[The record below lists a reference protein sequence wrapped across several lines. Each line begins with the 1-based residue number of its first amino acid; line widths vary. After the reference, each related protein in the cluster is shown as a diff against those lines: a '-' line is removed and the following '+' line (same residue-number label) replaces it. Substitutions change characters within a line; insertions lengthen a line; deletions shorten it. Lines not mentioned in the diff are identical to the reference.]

1 PRTSTLFPY
10 TTLFRSDPDI
20 AVADVAVLVRVGMA
34 RVIHERPFRAV
45 GRDAFDRHTD
55 RRLLRLAGQRDLTG
69 AHTRNDLAGNDLWWR
84 VARQAPWSQLHHP
97 ALVRTT
103 LRCPRGLRVRDV
115 LRDHVNARTLCGQ
128 PARRNR
134 ECAEQR
140 PDHSTHSLDRHDQR
154 SRTLVRT
161 CA

>member
-1 PRTSTLFPY
+1 RRHTRFSRDWSSDVCSSDLTLEHALDRLEY
-10 TTLFRSDPDI
+10 ARIRLVHATRLHHVHQLVRDPDI

-84 VARQAPWSQLHHP
+84 VARHAPWRQLHH
-97 ALVRTT
+97 
-103 LRCPRGLRVRDV
+103 
-115 LRDHVNARTLCGQ
+115 
-128 PARRNR
+128 
-134 ECAEQR
+134 
-140 PDHSTHSLDRHDQR
+140 
-154 SRTLVRT
+154 
-161 CA
+161 